1 MFSETNYTIPI
12 YRYLIALIFIGFTIA
27 FSLGFADAEKTK
39 LTEVQLGEKLFFEK
53 TLSLDST
60 ISCASCHKPEFGFA
74 DNVPFSVIF
83 IFGNTDL

>member
-12 YRYLIALIFIGFTIA
+12 YRYLIALLFIGFTIA

-53 TLSLDST
+53 TLS
-60 ISCASCHKPEFGFA
+60 
-74 DNVPFSVIF
+74 
-83 IFGNTDL
+83 